1 MIKTHELD
9 QASTNHGMVSQTT
22 EKALKTSD
30 LKMYDQRISIIEL
43 KTFCT
48 SYLKED
54 SYKIAFPYTWI
65 PSMPEGHMCT
75 HIERQCLPE
84 LQTTCWI
91 WNSCIKTKGFLSKLS
106 QTIQPSFGEHQRD
119 RSKMVSSKV
128 VYLLALALFG
138 SAAAQPAK
146 DAFWKGTPMDSMVE
160 EMRSGCAEGSDPTA
174 CIKYKVM
181 SLLDSI
187 FKKDTFQ
194 VS

>member
-1 MIKTHELD
+1 
-9 QASTNHGMVSQTT
+9 
-22 EKALKTSD
+22 
-30 LKMYDQRISIIEL
+30 
-43 KTFCT
+43 
-48 SYLKED
+48 
-54 SYKIAFPYTWI
+54 
-65 PSMPEGHMCT
+65 
-75 HIERQCLPE
+75 
-84 LQTTCWI
+84 
-91 WNSCIKTKGFLSKLS
+91 
-106 QTIQPSFGEHQRD
+106 
-119 RSKMVSSKV
+119 MVSSKLV
-128 VYLLALALFG
+128 CLLALALFG